1 MSRNENIFHLVLI
14 LALVQISD
22 ASPKRPDG
30 HLIKTKLGKI
40 FLGASN
46 KDKEESLEIVN
57 KNFFD
62 KKPHKPH
69 QPHQA
74 RTSNSLACYTQAFN
88 RRARG
93 KEGKE
98 GKMGWSVYSYHSSER
113 IEVEQ
118 KEALG

>member
-14 LALVQISD
+14 LAFVQISD

-57 KNFFD
+57 KNNKLTKHKPTPHEWD
-62 KKPHKPH
+62 EKPHK
-69 QPHQA
+69 
-74 RTSNSLACYTQAFN
+74 
-88 RRARG
+88 
-93 KEGKE
+93 
-98 GKMGWSVYSYHSSER
+98 
-113 IEVEQ
+113 
-118 KEALG
+118 